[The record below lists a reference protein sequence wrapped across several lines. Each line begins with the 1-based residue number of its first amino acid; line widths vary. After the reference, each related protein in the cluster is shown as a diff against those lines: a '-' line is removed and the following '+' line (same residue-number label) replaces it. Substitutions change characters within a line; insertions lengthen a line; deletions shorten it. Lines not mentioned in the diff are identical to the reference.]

1 MVAPVDHKYEFPVV
15 DVKVTLPPWQN
26 VVAPPAVIVA
36 VGNVFTE
43 TTIDSEVFLQP
54 FASVT

>member
-1 MVAPVDHKYEFPVV
+1 MDEVN
-15 DVKVTLPPWQN
+15 VTLPPWQN

-36 VGNVFTE
+36 VGNVFIKITVAA
-43 TTIDSEVFLQP
+43 EVFLHP